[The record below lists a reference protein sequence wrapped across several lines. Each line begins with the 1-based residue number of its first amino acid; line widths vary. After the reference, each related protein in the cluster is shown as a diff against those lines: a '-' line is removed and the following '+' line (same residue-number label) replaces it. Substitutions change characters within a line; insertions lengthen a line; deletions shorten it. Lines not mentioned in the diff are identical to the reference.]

1 MNNLENKIRNIVKKE
16 LSSKQTL
23 LKVKG
28 DQNSGYICIVI
39 DGEKNVSLNET
50 AYLTK
55 ILKKSIELEA
65 LFPGGYR
72 LEVTSPGI
80 DYPLEFPFQYKKN
93 IGKNIKISYLKKDK
107 KINSTALITD
117 ANKKFVFLKVNNE
130 DLKLNYSNINLAKL
144 KITFN

>member
-65 LFPGGYR
+65 LFPDGYR

-107 KINSTALITD
+107 KINSTALIID